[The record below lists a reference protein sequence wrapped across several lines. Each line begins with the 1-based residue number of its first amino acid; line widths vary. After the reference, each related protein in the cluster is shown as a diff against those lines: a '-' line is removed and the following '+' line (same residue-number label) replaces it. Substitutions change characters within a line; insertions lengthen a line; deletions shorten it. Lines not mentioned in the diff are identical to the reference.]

1 MAILAVAILLKK
13 KSLNFDN
20 YNTVLTFTVF
30 AILFGSFFVSHYVDF
45 LFSEI
50 ILEERLITAILR
62 ILVNIKGFLYVS
74 LPVLF
79 LIDAYRIAVNPL
91 YLNFRDKNAETV
103 KFLESADYERYLQ
116 LKNEIP
122 SYTVE

>member
-1 MAILAVAILLKK
+1 MAILAVAIVLKK

-30 AILFGSFFVSHYVDF
+30 AVLFGSFFVSHYVDF

-50 ILEERLITAILR
+50 ILEERLMAAILR

-79 LIDAYRIAVNPL
+79 LIAAYRLAVNPL

-103 KFLESADYERYLQ
+103 RFLESADYERYLQ

>member
-1 MAILAVAILLKK
+1 MV
-13 KSLNFDN
+13 
-20 YNTVLTFTVF
+20 
-30 AILFGSFFVSHYVDF
+30 
-45 LFSEI
+45 
-50 ILEERLITAILR
+50 ERLITAILR

-91 YLNFRDKNAETV
+91 YLNFRDKNAEAV

>member
-1 MAILAVAILLKK
+1 M
-13 KSLNFDN
+13 
-20 YNTVLTFTVF
+20 TFTVF
-30 AILFGSFFVSHYVDF
+30 EILFGSFFVSHYVDF

-50 ILEERLITAILR
+50 ILEGRLIAAILR
-62 ILVNIKGFLYVS
+62 ILVNIKGFLYLS

-79 LIDAYRIAVNPL
+79 LIAAYRLAVNPL

-103 KFLESADYERYLQ
+103 RFLESADYEKYLQ

>member
-1 MAILAVAILLKK
+1 MAILAVAIVLKK

-50 ILEERLITAILR
+50 ILVERLITAILR

-79 LIDAYRIAVNPL
+79 LIAAYRIAVNPL
-91 YLNFRDKNAETV
+91 YLNFRDKNAEAV